1 MEAADGYLRAMCS
14 NATHFHPT
22 GQIEAYDDDALIFE
36 RNFAETIER
45 GGI

>member
-1 MEAADGYLRAMCS
+1 MEAADGDLRTMCS
-14 NATHFHPT
+14 NTTHFHPT

-36 RNFAETIER
+36 RSFAETIER